1 MLIIKYWEERLL
13 SDLSLAEFIVY
24 GLIAY
29 SGVLMLIISIVKEV
43 PNTKILS
50 IARSIYMIPSMV
62 AAGILATSGVNI
74 QVAQVDTANLIRS
87 INTTQTW
94 TETTTQINNIVLQ
107 NPVWQMFHY
116 LLFIVMLVYVIQQM
130 LILFTSYK
138 EAQRTT

>member
-1 MLIIKYWEERLL
+1 M
-13 SDLSLAEFIVY
+13 SDISLAEFIVY
-24 GLIAY
+24 GCIAY
-29 SGVLMLIISIVKEV
+29 SGMLVLIISTIKEV
-43 PNTKILS
+43 PQTKILT
-50 IARSIYMIPSMV
+50 IARSIFMIPSMV
-62 AAGILATSGVNI
+62 ASGILASSGINI
-74 QVAQVDTANLIRS
+74 QVAQVDTANLIKS

-138 EAQRTT
+138 EAQRQE